1 MTGVQTCALPI
12 LLWPEILDHLIS
24 GLNSGLALNKAVATL
39 SDRGPV
45 ITRNIFKEFENNIKS
60 GVRVENAINAV
71 ASRFADSLA
80 DQVCVVLH
88 FANQSGSRDSALT
101 LRTLASHIRSDL
113 ALRNE
118 IRAKHGW
125 IKNAAILAGIAPWIL
140 LVILSTQSSTRSA
153 YSTKGGVAV
162 LIFGILLTLIA
173 YFWMERV
180 GRLDMNPRVFGV

>member
-1 MTGVQTCALPI
+1 M
-12 LLWPEILDHLIS
+12 
-24 GLNSGLALNKAVATL
+24 
-39 SDRGPV
+39 
-45 ITRNIFKEFENNIKS
+45 
-60 GVRVENAINAV
+60 
-71 ASRFADSLA
+71 
-80 DQVCVVLH
+80 
-88 FANQSGSRDSALT
+88 
-101 LRTLASHIRSDL
+101 RTLASHIRSDL